1 MLVAVFYPTRC
12 GYLMGRYVTVSAKVR
27 RELLE
32 EARQL
37 NINVSELIRRAL
49 EKEVRRRKLMRL
61 EERLRKKHSIL
72 TKIDVDEVV
81 KLIRRDRE
89 TR

>member
-1 MLVAVFYPTRC
+1 
-12 GYLMGRYVTVSAKVR
+12 MGRYVTVSAKVR

-32 EARQL
+32 EARRL

-49 EKEVRRRKLMRL
+49 EEEVRQRKLIKL
-61 EERLRKKHSIL
+61 EERLRRKRSIL
-72 TKIDVDEVV
+72 AKIDVNEIVR
-81 KLIRRDRE
+81 LIREDRE

>member
-1 MLVAVFYPTRC
+1 M
-12 GYLMGRYVTVSAKVR
+12 TVSAKVR

-32 EARQL
+32 EAKRL

-49 EKEVRRRKLMRL
+49 EDEVRRRKLAVL
-61 EERLRKKHSIL
+61 EERLRKKHNIL
-72 TKIDVDEVV
+72 AKIDIDEVAR
-81 KLIRRDRE
+81 LIREDRE